1 MHIKDGFTVKNL
13 QGQMTVVAEKGIDN
27 TIVLTETALFLW
39 KMLENGNPTKS
50 EMLNALL
57 DNFEISQLVDTND
70 EWIQSRTGIKS
81 RHIAREETAVSM
93 AAKAAKRALE
103 DAQVAAA
110 EIDLLIVSSVS
121 SEQLLPCTACS
132 VQKEIGAVNAA
143 AFDLNAACSGFIVA
157 YQMAA
162 GQIKA
167 GLSKKALLIGVECL
181 SNIVNWED
189 RGTCI
194 LFGDGAGAAV
204 VSADEDGNIDGR
216 GNIEIPSVL
225 HSDGSRGEVLTCQNP
240 TGKRADGSLKGYV
253 AMDGR
258 EIYKF
263 AARQVPVVVKEILEK
278 AGKSVEEVD
287 LFVLHQA
294 NRRIVEAIAKR
305 LKQPIEKF
313 PMDMMQNG
321 NMSSASI
328 PVLLDELKKA
338 GKLQPG
344 MKIVVAGFG
353 AGLTWGG
360 MYLEW

>member
-1 MHIKDGFTVKNL
+1 MFVKIKGTGSCL
-13 QGQMTVVAEKGIDN
+13 PEK
-27 TIVLTETALFLW
+27 V
-39 KMLENGNPTKS
+39 
-50 EMLNALL
+50 L
-57 DNFEISQLVDTND
+57 DNAAISQLVDTND

-81 RHIAREETAVSM
+81 RHIVGKETAVSM
-93 AAKAAKRALE
+93 AAVAAEKALE
-103 DAQVAAA
+103 DAGITAE

-132 VQKEIGAVNAA
+132 VQKKLGAVNAA

-181 SNIVNWED
+181 SNIVNWKD

-204 VSADEDGNIDGR
+204 ISVEEE

-225 HSDGSRGEVLTCQNP
+225 HSDGSRGEALTCKNP
-240 TGKRADGSLKGYV
+240 TGERKDGSLEGYV

-263 AARQVPVVVKEILEK
+263 AVRQVPAVIDEILEK
-278 AGKSVEEVD
+278 AEKSVEEID

-328 PVLLDELKKA
+328 PVLLDELKQE

-344 MKIVVAGFG
+344 MKIIVAGFG

>member
-1 MHIKDGFTVKNL
+1 MFVKIKGTGSCL
-13 QGQMTVVAEKGIDN
+13 PEK
-27 TIVLTETALFLW
+27 V
-39 KMLENGNPTKS
+39 
-50 EMLNALL
+50 L
-57 DNFEISQLVDTND
+57 DNAAISQLVDTND

-93 AAKAAKRALE
+93 AAVAAEKALE
-103 DAQVAAA
+103 DAGITAE

-132 VQKEIGAVNAA
+132 VQKKLGAVNAA

-162 GQIKA
+162 GQNKA

-204 VSADEDGNIDGR
+204 ISVEEE

-225 HSDGSRGEVLTCQNP
+225 HSDGSRGEVLTCKNP
-240 TGKRADGSLKGYV
+240 TGERKDGSLEGYV

-263 AARQVPVVVKEILEK
+263 AVRQVPAVIDEILEK
-278 AGKSVEEVD
+278 AEKSVEEID

-328 PVLLDELKKA
+328 PVLLDELKQE

-344 MKIVVAGFG
+344 MKIIVAGFG

>member
-1 MHIKDGFTVKNL
+1 MFVKIKGTGSCL
-13 QGQMTVVAEKGIDN
+13 PEK
-27 TIVLTETALFLW
+27 V
-39 KMLENGNPTKS
+39 
-50 EMLNALL
+50 L
-57 DNFEISQLVDTND
+57 DNAAISQLVDTND

-81 RHIAREETAVSM
+81 RHIVGKETAVSM
-93 AAKAAKRALE
+93 AAVAAEKALE
-103 DAQVAAA
+103 DAGITAE

-132 VQKEIGAVNAA
+132 VQKELGAVNAA

-181 SNIVNWED
+181 SNIVNWKD

-204 VSADEDGNIDGR
+204 ISAEEE

-225 HSDGSRGEVLTCQNP
+225 HSDGSRGEVLTCKNP
-240 TGKRADGSLKGYV
+240 TGERKDGSLEGYV

-263 AARQVPVVVKEILEK
+263 AVRQVPVVIDEILKK
-278 AGKSVEEVD
+278 AEKSVEEID

-294 NRRIVEAIAKR
+294 NRRIMEAIAKR

>member
-1 MHIKDGFTVKNL
+1 MFVKIKGTGSCL
-13 QGQMTVVAEKGIDN
+13 PEK
-27 TIVLTETALFLW
+27 V
-39 KMLENGNPTKS
+39 
-50 EMLNALL
+50 L
-57 DNFEISQLVDTND
+57 DNAAISQLVDTND

-81 RHIAREETAVSM
+81 RHIVGKETAVSM
-93 AAKAAKRALE
+93 AAVAAEKALE
-103 DAQVAAA
+103 DAGITAE

-132 VQKEIGAVNAA
+132 VQKELGAVNAA

-181 SNIVNWED
+181 SNIVNWKD

-204 VSADEDGNIDGR
+204 ISAEEE

-225 HSDGSRGEVLTCQNP
+225 HSDGSRGKVLTCKNP
-240 TGKRADGSLKGYV
+240 TGERKDGSLEGYV

-263 AARQVPVVVKEILEK
+263 AVRQVPAVIDEILEK
-278 AGKSVEEVD
+278 AEKSVEEID

-328 PVLLDELKKA
+328 PVLLDELKQE
-338 GKLQPG
+338 GKLQLG
-344 MKIVVAGFG
+344 MKIIVAGFG

>member
-1 MHIKDGFTVKNL
+1 MFVKIKGTGSCL
-13 QGQMTVVAEKGIDN
+13 PEK
-27 TIVLTETALFLW
+27 V
-39 KMLENGNPTKS
+39 
-50 EMLNALL
+50 L
-57 DNFEISQLVDTND
+57 DNAAISQLVDTND

-81 RHIAREETAVSM
+81 RHIVGKETAVSM
-93 AAKAAKRALE
+93 AAAEKALE
-103 DAQVAAA
+103 DAGITAE

-132 VQKEIGAVNAA
+132 VQKELGAVNAA

-181 SNIVNWED
+181 SNIVNWKD

-204 VSADEDGNIDGR
+204 ISAEEE

-225 HSDGSRGEVLTCQNP
+225 HSDGSRGEVLTCKNP
-240 TGKRADGSLKGYV
+240 TGERKDRSLEGYV

-263 AARQVPVVVKEILEK
+263 AVRQVPAVIDEILEK
-278 AGKSVEEVD
+278 AEKSVEEID

-328 PVLLDELKKA
+328 PVLLDELKQE

-344 MKIVVAGFG
+344 MKIIVAGFG

>member
-1 MHIKDGFTVKNL
+1 MFVKIKGTGSCL
-13 QGQMTVVAEKGIDN
+13 PEK
-27 TIVLTETALFLW
+27 V
-39 KMLENGNPTKS
+39 
-50 EMLNALL
+50 L
-57 DNFEISQLVDTND
+57 DNAAISQLVDTND

-81 RHIAREETAVSM
+81 RHIVGKETAVSM
-93 AAKAAKRALE
+93 AAVAAEKALE
-103 DAQVAAA
+103 DAGITAE

-132 VQKEIGAVNAA
+132 VQKKLGAVNAA

-181 SNIVNWED
+181 SNIVNWKD

-204 VSADEDGNIDGR
+204 ISVEEE

-225 HSDGSRGEVLTCQNP
+225 HSDGSRVEVLNCKNHK
-240 TGKRADGSLKGYV
+240 GERKDGSLEVYV
-253 AMDGR
+253 AMDVR

-263 AARQVPVVVKEILEK
+263 AVRQVPAVIDEILEK
-278 AGKSVEEVD
+278 AEKSVEEID

-328 PVLLDELKKA
+328 PVLLDELKQE

-344 MKIVVAGFG
+344 MKIIVAGFG

>member
-1 MHIKDGFTVKNL
+1 MFVKIKGTGSCL
-13 QGQMTVVAEKGIDN
+13 PEK
-27 TIVLTETALFLW
+27 V
-39 KMLENGNPTKS
+39 
-50 EMLNALL
+50 L
-57 DNFEISQLVDTND
+57 DNAAISQLVDTND

-81 RHIAREETAVSM
+81 RHIVGKETAVSM
-93 AAKAAKRALE
+93 AAVAAEKALE
-103 DAQVAAA
+103 DAGITAE

-132 VQKEIGAVNAA
+132 VQKELGAVNAA

-181 SNIVNWED
+181 SNIVNWKD

-204 VSADEDGNIDGR
+204 ISAEEE

-225 HSDGSRGEVLTCQNP
+225 HSDGSRGEVLTGKNP
-240 TGKRADGSLKGYV
+240 TGERKDRSLEGYV

-263 AARQVPVVVKEILEK
+263 AVRQVPAVIDEILEK
-278 AGKSVEEVD
+278 AEKSVEEID

-328 PVLLDELKKA
+328 PVLLDELKQE

-344 MKIVVAGFG
+344 MKIIVAGFG

>member
-1 MHIKDGFTVKNL
+1 MFVKIKGTGSCL
-13 QGQMTVVAEKGIDN
+13 PEK
-27 TIVLTETALFLW
+27 V
-39 KMLENGNPTKS
+39 
-50 EMLNALL
+50 L

-103 DAQVAAA
+103 DAQVAAE

-167 GLSKKALLIGVECL
+167 GLSKKALLIGVE
-181 SNIVNWED
+181 
-189 RGTCI
+189 CI

>member
-1 MHIKDGFTVKNL
+1 MFVKIKGTGSCL
-13 QGQMTVVAEKGIDN
+13 PEK
-27 TIVLTETALFLW
+27 V
-39 KMLENGNPTKS
+39 
-50 EMLNALL
+50 L
-57 DNFEISQLVDTND
+57 DNAAISQLVDTND

-81 RHIAREETAVSM
+81 RHIVGKETAVSM
-93 AAKAAKRALE
+93 AAVAAEKALE
-103 DAQVAAA
+103 DAGITAE

-132 VQKEIGAVNAA
+132 VQKELGAVNAA

-181 SNIVNWED
+181 SNIVNWKD

-204 VSADEDGNIDGR
+204 ISVEEE

-225 HSDGSRGEVLTCQNP
+225 HSDGSRGEVLTCKNL
-240 TGKRADGSLKGYV
+240 TGERKDGSLEGYV

-263 AARQVPVVVKEILEK
+263 AVRQVPAVIDEILEK
-278 AGKSVEEVD
+278 AEKSVEEID

-328 PVLLDELKKA
+328 PVLLDELKQE

-344 MKIVVAGFG
+344 MKIIVAGFG

>member
-1 MHIKDGFTVKNL
+1 MFVKIKGTGSCL
-13 QGQMTVVAEKGIDN
+13 PEK
-27 TIVLTETALFLW
+27 V
-39 KMLENGNPTKS
+39 
-50 EMLNALL
+50 L
-57 DNFEISQLVDTND
+57 DNAAISRLVDTND

-81 RHIAREETAVSM
+81 RHIVGKETAVSM
-93 AAKAAKRALE
+93 AAVAAEKALE
-103 DAQVAAA
+103 DAGITAE

-132 VQKEIGAVNAA
+132 VQKELGAVNAA

-162 GQIKA
+162 AQIKA

-181 SNIVNWED
+181 SNIVNWKD

-204 VSADEDGNIDGR
+204 ISAEEEG
-216 GNIEIPSVL
+216 
-225 HSDGSRGEVLTCQNP
+225 RGEVLTCKNP
-240 TGKRADGSLKGYV
+240 TGERKDGSLKGYV

-263 AARQVPVVVKEILEK
+263 AVRQVPAVIDEILEK
-278 AGKSVEEVD
+278 AEKSVEEID

-328 PVLLDELKKA
+328 PVLLDELKQE

-344 MKIVVAGFG
+344 MKIIVAGFG

>member
-1 MHIKDGFTVKNL
+1 MFVKIKGTGSCL
-13 QGQMTVVAEKGIDN
+13 PEK
-27 TIVLTETALFLW
+27 V
-39 KMLENGNPTKS
+39 
-50 EMLNALL
+50 L
-57 DNFEISQLVDTND
+57 DNAVISQLVDTND

-81 RHIAREETAVSM
+81 RHIVGKETAVSM
-93 AAKAAKRALE
+93 AAVAAEKALE
-103 DAQVAAA
+103 DAGITAE

-132 VQKEIGAVNAA
+132 VQKELGAVNAA

-181 SNIVNWED
+181 SNIVNWKD

-204 VSADEDGNIDGR
+204 ISAEEE

-225 HSDGSRGEVLTCQNP
+225 HSDGNRGEVLTCKNP
-240 TGKRADGSLKGYV
+240 TGERKDESLEGYV

-263 AARQVPVVVKEILEK
+263 AVRQVPAVIDEILEK
-278 AGKSVEEVD
+278 AEKSVEEID

-328 PVLLDELKKA
+328 PVLLDELKQE

-344 MKIVVAGFG
+344 MKIIVAGFG

>member
-1 MHIKDGFTVKNL
+1 MFVKIKGTGSCL
-13 QGQMTVVAEKGIDN
+13 PEK
-27 TIVLTETALFLW
+27 V
-39 KMLENGNPTKS
+39 
-50 EMLNALL
+50 L

-70 EWIQSRTGIKS
+70 EWIQSRTGIAS
-81 RHIAREETAVSM
+81 RHIVGEETAVSM
-93 AAKAAKRALE
+93 AAEAAKKALE
-103 DAQVAAA
+103 DAKVTAE

-181 SNIVNWED
+181 SNIVNWQD

-204 VSADEDGNIDGR
+204 ISADEENDEGS
-216 GNIEIPSVL
+216 IEIPSIL
-225 HSDGSRGEVLTCQNP
+225 HSDGSRGEVLTCKNP
-240 TGKRADGSLKGYV
+240 TGAREDGSLAGYV

-263 AARQVPVVVKEILEK
+263 AVRQVPIVVNEILEK
-278 AGKSVEEVD
+278 AQKSVSEID

-294 NRRIVEAIAKR
+294 NKRIVEAIAKR

-313 PMDMMQNG
+313 PMDMMRNG

>member
-1 MHIKDGFTVKNL
+1 MFVKIKGTGSCL
-13 QGQMTVVAEKGIDN
+13 PEK
-27 TIVLTETALFLW
+27 V
-39 KMLENGNPTKS
+39 
-50 EMLNALL
+50 L
-57 DNFEISQLVDTND
+57 DNAAISQLVDTND

-81 RHIAREETAVSM
+81 RHIVGKETAVSM
-93 AAKAAKRALE
+93 AAVAAEKALE
-103 DAQVAAA
+103 DAGITAE

-132 VQKEIGAVNAA
+132 VQKELGAVNAA

-181 SNIVNWED
+181 SNIVNWKD

-204 VSADEDGNIDGR
+204 ISAEEE

-225 HSDGSRGEVLTCQNP
+225 HSDGNRGEVLTCKNP
-240 TGKRADGSLKGYV
+240 TGERKDESLEGYV

-263 AARQVPVVVKEILEK
+263 AVRQVPAVIDEILEK
-278 AGKSVEEVD
+278 AEKSVEEID

-328 PVLLDELKKA
+328 PVLLDELKQE

-344 MKIVVAGFG
+344 MKIIVAGFG

>member
-1 MHIKDGFTVKNL
+1 MFVKIKGTGSCL
-13 QGQMTVVAEKGIDN
+13 PEK
-27 TIVLTETALFLW
+27 V
-39 KMLENGNPTKS
+39 
-50 EMLNALL
+50 L
-57 DNFEISQLVDTND
+57 DNAAISQLVDTND

-81 RHIAREETAVSM
+81 RHIVGKETAVSM
-93 AAKAAKRALE
+93 AAVAAEKALE
-103 DAQVAAA
+103 DAGITAE

-132 VQKEIGAVNAA
+132 VQKKLGAVNAA

-181 SNIVNWED
+181 SNIVNWKD

-204 VSADEDGNIDGR
+204 ISVEEE

-225 HSDGSRGEVLTCQNP
+225 HSDGSRGEVLTCKNP
-240 TGKRADGSLKGYV
+240 TGERKDGSLEGYV

-263 AARQVPVVVKEILEK
+263 AVRQVPAVIDEILEK
-278 AGKSVEEVD
+278 AEKSVEEID
-287 LFVLHQA
+287 LLILHQA

-305 LKQPIEKF
+305 LMQPIGKF

-328 PVLLDELKKA
+328 PVLLDELKQE

-344 MKIVVAGFG
+344 MKIIVAGFG

-360 MYLEW
+360 MYLE

>member
-1 MHIKDGFTVKNL
+1 MFVKIKGTGSCL
-13 QGQMTVVAEKGIDN
+13 PEK
-27 TIVLTETALFLW
+27 V
-39 KMLENGNPTKS
+39 
-50 EMLNALL
+50 L
-57 DNFEISQLVDTND
+57 DNAAISQLVDTND

-81 RHIAREETAVSM
+81 RHIVGKETAVSM
-93 AAKAAKRALE
+93 AAVAAEKALE
-103 DAQVAAA
+103 DAGITAE

-132 VQKEIGAVNAA
+132 VQKKLGAVNAA

-167 GLSKKALLIGVECL
+167 GLSKKALLIGSESL
-181 SNIVNWED
+181 SNLTNWKD

-204 VSADEDGNIDGR
+204 ISVEEE

-225 HSDGSRGEVLTCQNP
+225 HSDGSRGEVLTCKNP
-240 TGKRADGSLKGYV
+240 TGERKDGSLEGYV

-263 AARQVPVVVKEILEK
+263 AVRQVPAVIDEILEK
-278 AGKSVEEVD
+278 AEKSVEEID

-328 PVLLDELKKA
+328 PVLLDELKQE

-344 MKIVVAGFG
+344 MKIIVAGFG

>member
-1 MHIKDGFTVKNL
+1 MFVKIKGTGSCL
-13 QGQMTVVAEKGIDN
+13 PEK
-27 TIVLTETALFLW
+27 V
-39 KMLENGNPTKS
+39 
-50 EMLNALL
+50 L
-57 DNFEISQLVDTND
+57 DNAAISRLVDTND

-81 RHIAREETAVSM
+81 RHIVGKETAVSM
-93 AAKAAKRALE
+93 AAVAAEKALE
-103 DAQVAAA
+103 DAGITAE

-132 VQKEIGAVNAA
+132 VQKELGAVNAA

-181 SNIVNWED
+181 SNIVNWKD

-204 VSADEDGNIDGR
+204 ISAEEE

-225 HSDGSRGEVLTCQNP
+225 HYDGSIGEVLTCKNP
-240 TGKRADGSLKGYV
+240 TGERKDGSLEGYV

-263 AARQVPVVVKEILEK
+263 AVRQVPAVIDEILEK
-278 AGKSVEEVD
+278 AEKSVEEID

-328 PVLLDELKKA
+328 PVLLDELKQE
-338 GKLQPG
+338 GKLQLG
-344 MKIVVAGFG
+344 MKIIVAGFG

>member
-1 MHIKDGFTVKNL
+1 MFVKIKGTGSCL
-13 QGQMTVVAEKGIDN
+13 PEK
-27 TIVLTETALFLW
+27 V
-39 KMLENGNPTKS
+39 
-50 EMLNALL
+50 L
-57 DNFEISQLVDTND
+57 DNFEVSQLVDTND

-81 RHIAREETAVSM
+81 RHIAGKETAVSM
-93 AAKAAKRALE
+93 AVEAARKALK
-103 DAQVAAA
+103 DAGTAAE

-121 SEQLLPCTACS
+121 SEQLLPCTACT

-162 GQIKA
+162 GQIKS

-181 SNIVNWED
+181 SNIVNWQD

-194 LFGDGAGAAV
+194 LFGDGAGATV
-204 VSADEDGNIDGR
+204 VTAESEE
-216 GNIEIPSVL
+216 NIEIPSVL
-225 HSDGSRGEVLTCQNP
+225 HSDGSRGEVLTCKNP
-240 TGKRADGSLKGYV
+240 TGKREDGSLEGYV

-263 AARQVPVVVKEILEK
+263 AVRQVPVVVEEILEK
-278 AGKSVEEVD
+278 AGKSVEEID

-294 NRRIVEAIAKR
+294 NKRIVEAIAKR
-305 LKQPIEKF
+305 LKQPVEKF

-328 PVLLDELKKA
+328 PVLLDELKKS

>member
-1 MHIKDGFTVKNL
+1 MFVKIKGTGSCL
-13 QGQMTVVAEKGIDN
+13 PEK
-27 TIVLTETALFLW
+27 V
-39 KMLENGNPTKS
+39 
-50 EMLNALL
+50 L

-103 DAQVAAA
+103 DAQVAAE

-225 HSDGSRGEVLTCQNP
+225 HSDGSRGEDKLSA
-240 TGKRADGSLKGYV
+240 KDI
-253 AMDGR
+253 DW
-258 EIYKF
+258 
-263 AARQVPVVVKEILEK
+263 
-278 AGKSVEEVD
+278 
-287 LFVLHQA
+287 FVLHQA

>member
-1 MHIKDGFTVKNL
+1 MFVKIKGTGSCL
-13 QGQMTVVAEKGIDN
+13 PEK
-27 TIVLTETALFLW
+27 V
-39 KMLENGNPTKS
+39 
-50 EMLNALL
+50 L
-57 DNFEISQLVDTND
+57 DNAAISRLVDTND

-81 RHIAREETAVSM
+81 RHIVGKETAVSM
-93 AAKAAKRALE
+93 AAVAAEKALE
-103 DAQVAAA
+103 DAGITAE

-132 VQKEIGAVNAA
+132 VQKELGAVNAA

-181 SNIVNWED
+181 SNIVNWKD

-204 VSADEDGNIDGR
+204 ISAEEE

-225 HSDGSRGEVLTCQNP
+225 HSDGNRGEVLTCKNP
-240 TGKRADGSLKGYV
+240 TGERKDESLEGYV

-263 AARQVPVVVKEILEK
+263 AVRQVPAVIDEILEK
-278 AGKSVEEVD
+278 AEKSVEEID

-313 PMDMMQNG
+313 PMDIMQNG

-328 PVLLDELKKA
+328 PVLLDELKQE

-344 MKIVVAGFG
+344 MKIIVAGFG

>member
-1 MHIKDGFTVKNL
+1 MFVKIKGTGSCL
-13 QGQMTVVAEKGIDN
+13 PEK
-27 TIVLTETALFLW
+27 V
-39 KMLENGNPTKS
+39 
-50 EMLNALL
+50 L

-81 RHIAREETAVSM
+81 RHIVGEETAVSM
-93 AAKAAKRALE
+93 AAEAAKRALE
-103 DAQVAAA
+103 DAGMSAE

-204 VSADEDGNIDGR
+204 VSADEDIDEK

-225 HSDGSRGEVLTCQNP
+225 HSDGSRGEVLTCKNP
-240 TGKRADGSLKGYV
+240 TGKREDGSLEGYV

-263 AARQVPVVVKEILEK
+263 AVRQVPVVVKEILEK
-278 AGKSVEEVD
+278 AGKSAEEID
-287 LFVLHQA
+287 LFILHQA
-294 NRRIVEAIAKR
+294 NKRIVEAIAKR
-305 LKQPIEKF
+305 LKQPIAKF